1 MVEYDMDKRKE
12 MPKTWDDLPMFLT
25 AQQTAD
31 FLQLHVNTV
40 KGWCRMGKLQ
50 GTKIG
55 KAWHIPRDGLRA
67 LLEQRPFLY

>member
-1 MVEYDMDKRKE
+1 

-25 AQQTAD
+25 ASQVAE

-40 KGWCRMGKLQ
+40 KGWCRVGKLQ

-55 KAWHIPRDGLRA
+55 KSWRIPKDGLRA
-67 LLEQRPFLY
+67 MMETEPWHFVPY